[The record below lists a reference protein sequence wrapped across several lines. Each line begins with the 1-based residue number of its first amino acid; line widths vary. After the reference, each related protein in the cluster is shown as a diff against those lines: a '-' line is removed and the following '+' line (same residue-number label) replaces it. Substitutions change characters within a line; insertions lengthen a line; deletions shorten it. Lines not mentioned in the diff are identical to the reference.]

1 MTARAVAAVLRR
13 LHLPDDGGPQG
24 FLFAL
29 SRSDDNVGAWRIER
43 GGGIAGHLG
52 QWWLRRVGSSDVR
65 GPATNARA
73 LRRLL
78 VELLAGPRP
87 TEQPGHALHAKLNH
101 NRFGDSFVWCYRK
114 APADG
119 GPVVAAH

>member
-1 MTARAVAAVLRR
+1 MTARAASAVLRR
-13 LHLPDDGGPQG
+13 LHLPDDCGPYG

-43 GGGIAGHLG
+43 GGGIAGNG
-52 QWWLRRVGSSDVR
+52 GRWWLRRVGSDDVR
-65 GPATNARA
+65 GPATTERA

-87 TEQPGHALHAKLNH
+87 TEHAGFALYAKLNH
-101 NRFGDSFVWCYRK
+101 NRFGDACVWCYRR
-114 APADG
+114 
-119 GPVVAAH
+119 VAALDTRHAGT